1 MRVRWLFK
9 GVSEMKT
16 IPVFSVTRAV
26 VCSAFVMAL
35 IGSAFAMRLLQQE
48 RGQNA
53 GAAGFDA
60 GPRTPK
66 QKPPTSAMTP
76 APKPPTVTPLTV
88 NTTVDLVAANPNAC
102 QNNVAG

>member
-1 MRVRWLFK
+1 
-9 GVSEMKT
+9 
-16 IPVFSVTRAV
+16 
-26 VCSAFVMAL
+26 AFVMAL

-88 NTTVDLVAANPNAC
+88 NTTVDLVAADPNAC
-102 QNNVAG
+102 QNNVAGQCSLRQAVIEANARAGVDTIMVP